1 MMEPVGTSDLFDPVL
16 TYPDAEAAERLA
28 GLVGLDGHKA
38 RLRKMLTL
46 LVVPDALREWAQKFH
61 DGASNLVNTVLSRPP
76 LLVLAGD
83 VGCGKTA
90 LAESIADAVAREQKV
105 AITLFPMSLSAR
117 GRGAVGEMTQLLS
130 AAFDRTY
137 TEASRLAGID
147 GSASRGA
154 VILLIDEADALAQSR
169 EAAQMHHEDRA
180 GVNALIRGIDRLA
193 NARLPVAVIMCT
205 NRPEALDP
213 AVERRA
219 ADILKFCR
227 PDAGQREAVLEGP
240 LRELG
245 FGDVDIKAMV
255 DATGSAETGGGPYD
269 QGFTYSDLTQRLLP
283 TIVLD
288 AFPSRAVEAGAA
300 LKIAA
305 DMRPTRSFTGASH
318 GAETA
323 RRRSAGGA

>member
-1 MMEPVGTSDLFDPVL
+1 MTEPVETADLFDPAL

-28 GLVGLDGHKA
+28 SLVGLDEHKE

-46 LVVPDALREWAQKFH
+46 LVVPDALREWAGKFH
-61 DGASNLVNTVLSRPP
+61 DGAQNLVRTVLSRPP

-117 GRGAVGEMTQLLS
+117 GKGAVGEMTQLLS
-130 AAFDRTY
+130 AAFEHTY

-147 GSASRGA
+147 GGSSLGA

-180 GVNALIRGIDRLA
+180 GVNALIRGVDRLA

-205 NRPEALDP
+205 NRPDALDP
-213 AVERRA
+213 
-219 ADILKFCR
+219 
-227 PDAGQREAVLEGP
+227 VLYP
-240 LRELG
+240 
-245 FGDVDIKAMV
+245 A
-255 DATGSAETGGGPYD
+255 
-269 QGFTYSDLTQRLLP
+269 
-283 TIVLD
+283 
-288 AFPSRAVEAGAA
+288 
-300 LKIAA
+300 
-305 DMRPTRSFTGASH
+305 
-318 GAETA
+318 
-323 RRRSAGGA
+323 